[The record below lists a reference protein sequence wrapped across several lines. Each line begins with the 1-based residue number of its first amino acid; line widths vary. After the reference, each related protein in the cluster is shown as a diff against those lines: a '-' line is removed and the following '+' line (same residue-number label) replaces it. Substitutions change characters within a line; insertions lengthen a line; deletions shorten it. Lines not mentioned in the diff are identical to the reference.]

1 MRWTL
6 PNILTVARL
15 VAAPSLVAVYVIF
28 PRPISDW
35 LALGLFVVASL
46 TDYFD
51 GVLARRWQQVSAFGK
66 MLDPIADKAMTVIA
80 LLLLVY
86 LMNGLTFAL
95 GRVNFDEATLVL
107 IPAALIMF
115 REIFVS
121 GLREFLGARSSGL
134 AVTRLAKWKTAV
146 QMLAISV
153 LFAQGLFEH
162 YFGIL
167 AFGFTKEMTRA
178 ILSGAEQDLF
188 GLTWKYHGFFAA
200 QYSGIALLWLAALLT
215 LWTGFD
221 YFRKALPFLQEENM
235 DD

>member
-6 PNILTVARL
+6 PNILTVGRL
-15 VAAPSLVAVYVIF
+15 VAAPSLVVAYLVF

-46 TDYFD
+46 TDYLD
-51 GVLARRWQQVSAFGK
+51 GYLARVWKQVSAFGR
-66 MLDPIADKAMTVIA
+66 MMDPIADKAMTSIA

-86 LMNGLTFAL
+86 LMNGRAFTL
-95 GRVNFDEATLVL
+95 GQVSLDEATMVL

-121 GLREFLGARSSGL
+121 GLREYLGGGAANL
-134 AVTRLAKWKTAV
+134 AVTRLAKWKTAA
-146 QMLAISV
+146 QMVAISV

-167 AFGFTKEMTRA
+167 AFGFTKKMTQA

-188 GLTWKYHGFFAA
+188 GLRWKYDGFFVA
-200 QYSGIALLWLAALLT
+200 QYSGVALLWLAALLT

-221 YFRKALPFLQEENM
+221 YFRKSLPYLQEENTN
-235 DD
+235 D